1 MVTNI
6 YTTMMEQSKNNLQHN
21 NKLKNKQDIC
31 LRRKNIKQRKT
42 VAIRQ
47 PELKQACI
55 EWFDD
60 FITFATK
67 NYQRYNI
74 LIAYSLDL

>member
-1 MVTNI
+1 MPKKKKHQTK
-6 YTTMMEQSKNNLQHN
+6 E
-21 NKLKNKQDIC
+21 D
-31 LRRKNIKQRKT
+31 

-60 FITFATK
+60 FITFATEK
-67 NYQRYNI
+67 LPEVQYI
-74 LIAYSLDL
+74 DGLLAGF

>member
-1 MVTNI
+1 MPKEKKHQT
-6 YTTMMEQSKNNLQHN
+6 K
-21 NKLKNKQDIC
+21 
-31 LRRKNIKQRKT
+31 RRT

-60 FITFATK
+60 FITFATEK
-67 NYQRYNI
+67 LPEVQYIDGLLAGFLTSYVI
-74 LIAYSLDL
+74 DLHATELLPKLKAMYMIQDV